1 MILYP
6 DASLQGQLEKSWIKE
21 MYMKDREQ
29 EEKRVDAICRAYGT
43 KIEMLKKWQ
52 TAQK

>member
-21 MYMKDREQ
+21 MYMKDKEQ
-29 EEKRVDAICRAYGT
+29 DEKSVDAICRAYEM
-43 KIEMLKKWQ
+43 KIDMLKKWQ
-52 TAQK
+52 KE